1 MGSYTFPSFF
11 LCLPVTNRD
20 KIQRIHGLRFRSMM
34 LQGLHS
40 NIPQPLTL
48 LRRSSLHKKLNQKN
62 WEMCWHFW
70 NLHILRW
77 HYEWQWFEWWMQQG
91 RIDMLISFTWSGITT
106 RVLQPAKIKLSGW
119 QTSKLLEQVVP
130 VAAVHKDVGLQKS
143 FLYPYHSWDVM
154 KPSPTLGLSPLGLVL
169 AVLEPFW
176 NDFNKPSQCLLP
188 KDSVSLLLRI
198 LKQGNESLKTS
209 ISTHQVFITSHF
221 TCGSCLSSF

>member
-1 MGSYTFPSFF
+1 
-11 LCLPVTNRD
+11 
-20 KIQRIHGLRFRSMM
+20 MM

-48 LRRSSLHKKLNQKN
+48 LRRSSLHIKLNQKN

-91 RIDMLISFTWSGITT
+91 RIDMLISFTWSGITIAT

-154 KPSPTLGLSPLGLVL
+154 KPSPGYSGVVSSGVGAGRVGTTSTNLRSVY
-169 AVLEPFW
+169 
-176 NDFNKPSQCLLP
+176 SQ
-188 KDSVSLLLRI
+188 KI
-198 LKQGNESLKTS
+198 QY
-209 ISTHQVFITSHF
+209 HF
-221 TCGSCLSSF
+221 YWKS